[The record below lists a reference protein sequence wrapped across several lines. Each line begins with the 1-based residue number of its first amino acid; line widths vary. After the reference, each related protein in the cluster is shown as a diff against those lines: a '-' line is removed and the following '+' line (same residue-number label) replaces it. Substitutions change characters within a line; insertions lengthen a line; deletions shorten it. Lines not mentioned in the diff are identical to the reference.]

1 MEGVANS
8 VEDRL
13 VDGLSFQ
20 LKPGASYVTER
31 KSVTYHPQGSNIY
44 STSGTKLIKLLLTG
58 DQWLDPSTFRIMFD
72 LKNNETPGNGNGDML
87 LRPLGGPHTFFR
99 RMRILA
105 NGAVIED
112 IDNYN
117 RVHEMFQTL
126 QANDTNVND
135 KAEAFGQT
143 YDKYTTMDV
152 TTVAGIHAVSYTHL
166 RAHET

>member
-31 KSVTYHPQGSNIY
+31 KSVTFHPQGSNIY

-72 LKNNETPGNGNGDML
+72 IQNNEPLGSNKL
-87 LRPLGGPHTFFR
+87 LRVLGGPHTFIR
-99 RMRILA
+99 RMRVLA
-105 NGAVIED
+105 NGAVTGPYGYVIS
-112 IDNYN
+112 
-117 RVHEMFQTL
+117 
-126 QANDTNVND
+126 
-135 KAEAFGQT
+135 KG
-143 YDKYTTMDV
+143 
-152 TTVAGIHAVSYTHL
+152 AGSSHHFKL
-166 RAHET
+166 RCGG